1 MIISMLFCV
10 LCALLFYQRG
20 YSRVYCA
27 AIFLSFTMIHQLLLS
42 GIDGWSYYAS
52 SALFDLGVIGF
63 LNNISPVTKLAINLQ
78 RISLLSMI
86 TNAIGYALWFFYLDP
101 ALYNTMFLGIYSLAI
116 FALIERDG
124 AYDVGF
130 YSWYS
135 GIRSDGGTSRRSHAK
150 YIGEARP

>member
-20 YSRVYCA
+20 SSRIYCA
-27 AIFLSFTMIHQLLLS
+27 AIFLSFTIIHQLLLS

-52 SALFDLGVIGF
+52 SALFDLAVIG
-63 LNNISPVTKLAINLQ
+63 LLSNVSPITKLAINLQ
-78 RISLLSMI
+78 RISLLSML

-101 ALYNTMFLGIYSLAI
+101 ALYNTMFIGIYSIAI
-116 FALIERDG
+116 FALMNRDG

-135 GIRSDGGTSRRSHAK
+135 SLRSVGAASRRIHAK
-150 YIGEARP
+150 YSGEARP